1 MPVKAMCVVVMLAVA
16 TRALVATAQAQPSFQ
31 FESVVTLDDM
41 QRFVRSNFPLG
52 ADRASLRRSFVE
64 QGKGTLKM
72 HPTQTGVEKY
82 LYDINLCGYYV
93 WRWNISADFDSSG
106 KLLQAYVNGE
116 PVHAAGTPK
125 KDSKI
130 ATIAQPGKTAGIF
143 KIERPR
149 PEAIKGEKRLGAIV
163 ADADGNLRTIDDQI
177 LMGAGPTRAD
187 PANLGTMKKYEVEP
201 WRSIFDIDNAD
212 RVVPY
217 AGDCNKADAV
227 MDAQARSRSR

>member
-1 MPVKAMCVVVMLAVA
+1 MRAVFVFVVLAA
-16 TRALVATAQAQPSFQ
+16 AGTALVASAQAQPSFQ

-52 ADRASLRRSFVE
+52 ADRASLRKAFVE
-64 QGKGTLKM
+64 QGKATLKT
-72 HPTQTGVEKY
+72 HPTQIGVEKY
-82 LYDINLCGYYV
+82 LYDINLCSYYV
-93 WRWNISADFDSSG
+93 WRWNISADYDSSG

-143 KIERPR
+143 RTERLR
-149 PEAIKGEKRLGAIV
+149 PEASKGEKHLGAIV
-163 ADADGNLRTIDDQI
+163 ADADSNLRTIDDQI

-187 PANLGTMKKYEVEP
+187 PANLGTMRTYEVEP
-201 WRSIFDIDNAD
+201 WRSIFDIDDAD
-212 RVVPY
+212 RIDPY
-217 AGDCNKADAV
+217 AGDCTKADAV
-227 MDAQARSRSR
+227 MDARTRLRNR